1 MTRHIDFE
9 GIENFRDFGGYG
21 TECGRGVRRGLLYR
35 SANHHYA
42 TDTDLERMRTWDNG
56 NNHIWS
62 VSLAPW
68 LDAHRAM

>member
-1 MTRHIDFE
+1 
-9 GIENFRDFGGYG
+9 
-21 TECGRGVRRGLLYR
+21 
-35 SANHHYA
+35 
-42 TDTDLERMRTWDNG
+42 MRAWDNG